1 MNGASVSAKSQKP
14 SASDPSAI
22 PEFDRAMR
30 AIVRAPKSAVELSI
44 QRERERKAKK
54 PRRK

>member
-1 MNGASVSAKSQKP
+1 MPTKISKQSSVA
-14 SASDPSAI
+14 DPSAI

-44 QRERERKAKK
+44 REEREQKTKK
-54 PRRK
+54 PNRRHK